1 MRREPAFPYTT
12 YNLAGQEVNV
22 PGMDLRDWFAGMALQ
37 GMISN
42 PAFATRFSDHDDLV
56 SDAYDL
62 VSDAYDFA
70 DIAIR
75 MRRVES

>member
-1 MRREPAFPYTT
+1 MRPEPALSYTT

-42 PAFATRFSDHDDLV
+42 PAFYTGLLDRDDLV
-56 SDAYDL
+56 SDAYN
-62 VSDAYDFA
+62 FA

-75 MRRVES
+75 MNRAES